1 MRGSHIPIT
10 VLWMQATFRYISPDG
25 IVAHFTRLLSA
36 RFGEQLAKD
45 DGVAVLS
52 VVRGKD

>member
-10 VLWMQATFRYISPDG
+10 VLWMQATFRYISLDG

-36 RFGEQLAKD
+36 RLGEQLAQD
-45 DGVAVLS
+45 DSVAVLR